1 MASDQNPQS
10 DPSFVEPAVADAF
23 ATAKASIL
31 PAHRLA
37 PFQDEV
43 VECREAGYK
52 RLQEWAFCNGY
63 ALAIESSKPSVKGGP
78 ITRIVVHCVH
88 HKETTRNSRN
98 IKDEERRRVS
108 RKTQANGCKFAMYIS
123 RRKRLDGLWAIGYTH
138 PEHNHDP
145 LPDPFQYDVHRARRP
160 GYLTALTLAASH
172 LGTISYGK
180 SKEILQK
187 DGLQIDRKT
196 FYNLKRREGEGG
208 IGISAGISTP
218 LHATTTV
225 KQAEEGD
232 TSPQIREWDAVEA
245 IKRRLIASGSYS
257 KERRIELIG
266 LVWAWVKAD
275 SIQKMVECREKLLVE
290 LQDAERAHL
299 VKEYQPKEHQ
309 LIRAYT
315 KKPADR
321 ASNSAHKRDSS
332 RIASKEKKPRG
343 ERCVKRGVVIEAKPE
358 EIGSPVEPIL
368 SAHDYV
374 FGSRKPAESAHSH
387 NETAP
392 SNESRRKR
400 LCTGIAGSA
409 GSPVDTRLAV
419 KAGLADSTGPTENTG
434 PVVKAGLSEST
445 ELTDNTEPTARTGL
459 SESTGLTENT
469 GPAGLSE
476 STGPTEKPRHTART
490 GLAESTG
497 LNENIESIA
506 RAELADSIGLT
517 EHTRPAARA
526 KLAVF
531 TDNIGPAGEVID
543 SIAGGCSADPRL
555 MSSDHTMEFRKSAQ
569 VERLPEE
576 PKIVDGKHP
585 TQKRTEPA
593 DFTSSAKST
602 RLIESPS
609 AVVKIEFV
617 LRASD
622 IPEEYLLKP
631 LANATND
638 ADTSDADE
646 IRTATGSSPLHNS
659 AILSEEM
666 VIEMERTETSC
677 LIRAVHSVGSGNN
690 AGLEEFTS
698 TAESTCLTGDT
709 GDAVA
714 ISHSQPPLNVKER
727 NLEDPILSHDETATF
742 AENSCKRK
750 RSESVDSKPVHSLES
765 AEDEPVYS
773 GAAAEDEPMD
783 CAGPAESAELTEI
796 PGRLAGSGSAGSA
809 GPAVPIETIS
819 PARLILTPRSMSTTV
834 RNALFAGFTALTSPF
849 TKRRRPW
856 EV

>member
-23 ATAKASIL
+23 ATAKGSI
-31 PAHRLA
+31 PPTHRLA
-37 PFQDEV
+37 PLQDEV
-43 VECREAGYK
+43 VESREAGYA

-145 LPDPFQYDVHRARRP
+145 LPDPFQYDVHRTRKP
-160 GYLTALTLAASH
+160 GYTTALTLAASH

-187 DGLQIDRKT
+187 DGLHIDRKT

-208 IGISAGISTP
+208 GGISARISTP
-218 LHATTTV
+218 LLATAST
-225 KQAEEGD
+225 KQQEEGD
-232 TSPQIREWDAVEA
+232 TSSQIREWDAVEA

-257 KERRIELIG
+257 KDRRIELIG

-275 SIQKMVECREKLLVE
+275 SIQKMVECREKLLSE
-290 LQDAERAHL
+290 LQDEERAYL

-321 ASNSAHKRDSS
+321 ASNSAQQGNSS

-343 ERCVKRGVVIEAKPE
+343 ERCVKRRVAIKAKPE

-374 FGSRKPAESAHSH
+374 FGSRKPAEPAHSH

-392 SNESRRKR
+392 SNEPRRKR
-400 LCTGIAGSA
+400 LCTGIAGNA
-409 GSPVDTRLAV
+409 ESPVDTRLAV
-419 KAGLADSTGPTENTG
+419 SAGLADSTGPTENIR
-434 PVVKAGLSEST
+434 PVLRAGLSESM
-445 ELTDNTEPTARTGL
+445 ELIV
-459 SESTGLTENT
+459 NT
-469 GPAGLSE
+469 GPAARTGLSE
-476 STGPTEKPRHTART
+476 STGPTEKPRPAAKA
-490 GLAESTG
+490 GLAESIG
-497 LNENIESIA
+497 LTENIEPIA
-506 RAELADSIGLT
+506 KAELADSTGPT
-517 EHTRPAARA
+517 KHTRPTARA
-526 KLAVF
+526 KLADS
-531 TDNIGPAGEVID
+531 TALTENTGPAGKVIYP
-543 SIAGGCSADPRL
+543 IAGVYSVGPRL
-555 MSSDHTMEFRKSAQ
+555 MSSHHTMALGKSAQ
-569 VERLPEE
+569 VAPLPEE
-576 PKIVDGKHP
+576 ARIVDVKHFSH
-585 TQKRTEPA
+585 KRTGRA
-593 DFTSSAKST
+593 DFIGSARSAG
-602 RLIESPS
+602 LIESPS
-609 AVVKIEFV
+609 SAVKIEFA

-622 IPEEYLLKP
+622 FPEDSLARP
-631 LANATND
+631 LANATD
-638 ADTSDADE
+638 DTDE
-646 IRTATGSSPLHNS
+646 LRTTMGSSPLYES

-666 VIEMERTETSC
+666 VIEREGAGLPC
-677 LIRAVHSVGSGNN
+677 LFRAVYSVESGNS
-690 AGLEEFTS
+690 AVPEKITS
-698 TAESTCLTGDT
+698 TAESTCLIIDT
-709 GDAVA
+709 GDSVA
-714 ISHSQPPLNVKER
+714 ISHSQPPLIVEDQ
-727 NLEDPILSHDETATF
+727 NLGEPTLSHDGAATS
-742 AENSCKRK
+742 AENFRKRK
-750 RSESVDSKPVHSLES
+750 RSESVDSKPPYSLES
-765 AEDEPVYS
+765 VEDEPLNS
-773 GAAAEDEPMD
+773 GAAAEDEPID
-783 CAGPAESAELTEI
+783 CAGPAESAESPESA
-796 PGRLAGSGSAGSA
+796 GYLASIGSAGSTR
-809 GPAVPIETIS
+809 PAVPIETIT
-819 PARLILTPRSMSTTV
+819 PARIILTPRSVSTTV
-834 RNALFAGFTALTSPF
+834 RNALVAGFTALTSPF

>member
-37 PFQDEV
+37 PLQDEV

-160 GYLTALTLAASH
+160 GYITALTLAASH

-187 DGLQIDRKT
+187 DGLHIDRKT

-208 IGISAGISTP
+208 IGISARISTP
-218 LHATTTV
+218 LHATTTI
-225 KQAEEGD
+225 KQPEEGD
-232 TSPQIREWDAVEA
+232 TSPQMREWDAVEA

-266 LVWAWVKAD
+266 FVWAWVKAD
-275 SIQKMVECREKLLVE
+275 SIQKMVECREKLFSE

-321 ASNSAHKRDSS
+321 ASNSAHQRDSS
-332 RIASKEKKPRG
+332 RIASKEKKPRA

-358 EIGSPVEPIL
+358 EIASPVEPIL

-374 FGSRKPAESAHSH
+374 FGSRKSAEPAHSH

-419 KAGLADSTGPTENTG
+419 QAGLADSTGSTENTR

-469 GPAGLSE
+469 GPAARAGLSE
-476 STGPTEKPRHTART
+476 CIGPTEKPRHTART

-531 TDNIGPAGEVID
+531 TDNIGPAGKVID
-543 SIAGGCSADPRL
+543 SIAGGCSANPRL
-555 MSSDHTMEFRKSAQ
+555 MSSDHTMAFRKSAQ
-569 VERLPEE
+569 VEPLPEE
-576 PKIVDGKHP
+576 AKIVDGKHP
-585 TQKRTEPA
+585 TQKRTQLA
-593 DFTSSAKST
+593 DLTSSADST

-609 AVVKIEFV
+609 AVVKIEFT
-617 LRASD
+617 LSASD
-622 IPEEYLLKP
+622 IPGDSLLKP

-638 ADTSDADE
+638 VDE
-646 IRTATGSSPLHNS
+646 IRTAIGSSPLHNS

-666 VIEMERTETSC
+666 VIEMERTEPSC
-677 LIRAVHSVGSGNN
+677 LFRAVYSVGSGKN
-690 AGLEEFTS
+690 AGLEKITS
-698 TAESTCLTGDT
+698 SAESTCLTGDS
-709 GDAVA
+709 GDAAA
-714 ISHSQPPLNVKER
+714 INHSQPPLNVKER
-727 NLEDPILSHDETATF
+727 NLEDHILSHDGTATS

-750 RSESVDSKPVHSLES
+750 RSESVDSKPVYSLES

-796 PGRLAGSGSAGSA
+796 PGCLAGTGRAGSA
-809 GPAVPIETIS
+809 GPAVPIEIIT
-819 PARLILTPRSMSTTV
+819 PARIILTPRSVSTTV
-834 RNALFAGFTALTSPF
+834 RNVLVAGFTALTSPF